1 MQTGWWRDSPI
12 GHTRGGKSLCGLPC
26 ILLAKQVSGTPHPTP
41 CRLLEPLALS
51 LLRLLEALFKDSNT
65 CLQEDHRRSGRRGG
79 MFLTPV
85 VPKPGHVSPE
95 GPGTAGDPCLFS
107 SMVLRL
113 PSESI
118 FSNAV
123 CSDKTWLFKA
133 CGYFKTASF

>member
-1 MQTGWWRDSPI
+1 MFTMQTGGWGYSPI
-12 GHTRGGKSLCGLPC
+12 GHTRGWQESVWASLHFTSKTG
-26 ILLAKQVSGTPHPTP
+26 VRDPHPTP

-123 CSDKTWLFKA
+123 CSDKT
-133 CGYFKTASF
+133 